1 MRQARKDELI
11 SCFPSTPPEIISV
24 MEDGGIYGRRYAANF
39 CVFLTYGKELFVRCY
54 HKYYRSKAISEV
66 QRYVFAK
73 DGFVRYGVDDKGR
86 WKAMR
91 FREPVFYN
99 ILFYTDQ
106 SYTLLNVDAI
116 DRSDMRYSR
125 LSEWTTSSL
134 GAISYLRLYC
144 KHPNIEYLIE
154 SGYKR
159 LISEA
164 YDYYG
169 KFRSV
174 EVFAGVDLRSNDLLK
189 MLQLTRTEFKLLQ
202 GHENLYT
209 RYCVLKDQLPDLKP
223 EERFEIADSVY
234 YANDLITFSQEAGT
248 TVMRMFHYLNEK
260 GLSAVIY
267 RDYIN
272 QCRKLGYD
280 MHDTAIGLPHDF
292 LTAHERFS
300 QIVKYQE
307 CEKNQQEFAKRIEAR
322 KVFEYESS
330 DLILRQ
336 PQCYEE
342 IIAEG
347 KALCHCVGGYT
358 ARHSQGKTNIFFIR
372 KKSEPLKPY
381 YTIEVSNNF
390 KIVQCYSYKNN
401 REQEKPDEIKAFE
414 REYQNYLEELKN
426 ERKRIKLKS
435 A

>member
-1 MRQARKDELI
+1 MRQARKNELI
-11 SCFPSTPPEIISV
+11 SCFPSTPPEIIST
-24 MEDGGIYGRRYAANF
+24 MKNGGIYGKRYAANF
-39 CVFLTYGKELFVRCY
+39 CVFLTYGHELFVRCY
-54 HKYYRSKAISEV
+54 HKYSRSKAITES

-86 WKAMR
+86 WKAMP
-91 FREPVFYN
+91 FRGPVFYSAPY
-99 ILFYTDQ
+99 YTDK
-106 SYTLLNVDAI
+106 SYTILNAEAI

-125 LSEWTTSSL
+125 LSEWTTSSA

-154 SGYKR
+154 SGYKD
-159 LISEA
+159 LILRT

-169 KFRSV
+169 NFRSV
-174 EVFAGVDLRSNDLLK
+174 GVFAGVDLRSNDLRK
-189 MLQLTRTEFKLLQ
+189 MLRLTRTEFKLLQ

-209 RYCVLKDQLPDLKP
+209 RYCMLKDQLPDLKP

-234 YANDLITFSQEAGT
+234 YANELITFSRAAGT
-248 TVMRMFHYLNEK
+248 TVMRMFRYLNEK

-267 RDYIN
+267 RDYID

-280 MHDTAIGLPHDF
+280 MHDTAIGLPHDL

-300 QIVKYQE
+300 QIIKYRE
-307 CEKNQQEFAKRIEAR
+307 SEKDKQEFAKRIEAR
-322 KVFEYESS
+322 KVFEYESG

-347 KALCHCVGGYT
+347 KALCHCVGGY
-358 ARHSQGKTNIFFIR
+358 AERHSEGKTNIFFIR

-390 KIVQCYSYKNN
+390 KIVQCYGYKNN
-401 REQEKPDEIKAFE
+401 REQEKPNEIKAFE